1 MPMTAPR
8 AAPPSIGLSALPV
21 VVAPALPETLRELFN
36 KLPGPVA
43 FAKMPAPRV
52 DAVLDALKN
61 SDLTIEG
68 KAELLAQM
76 QGKDTRTQ
84 SMGSKR
90 TATQMM
96 TSDMTAAGE
105 SSSFRIPTKDVFRER
120 QSKMQKASAE
130 EYQ

>member
-1 MPMTAPR
+1 
-8 AAPPSIGLSALPV
+8 
-21 VVAPALPETLRELFN
+21 
-36 KLPGPVA
+36 
-43 FAKMPAPRV
+43 
-52 DAVLDALKN
+52 LKN

-96 TSDMTAAGE
+96 TSDMMAAGE

>member
-1 MPMTAPR
+1 
-8 AAPPSIGLSALPV
+8 
-21 VVAPALPETLRELFN
+21 
-36 KLPGPVA
+36 
-43 FAKMPAPRV
+43 MPAPRV

-61 SDLTIEG
+61 ADLTIEG

-76 QGKDTRTQ
+76 QGKDTRPQ

-96 TSDMTAAGE
+96 TPDTMTGGE
-105 SSSFRIPTKDVFRER
+105 PSSSFRMPTKDVFRER

-130 EYQ
+130 YQ